1 MPSKNTDA
9 PKHSEAAGTQTP
21 DRANTNAKLQSLEA
35 DRSDATGRALRTNQ
49 GVRIADNQNTLKAG
63 DRGPS
68 LLEDFIMREKIT
80 HFDHERIP
88 ERIVHARGTGAHGYF
103 QSYGNHAE
111 LTKAGFLQDPE
122 KVTPVFVRFSTVQ
135 GPRGSADTVRDVRGF
150 AVKFY
155 TDEGNFDLV
164 GNNMPVFFIQDA
176 IKFPDFVHAVKPE
189 PHNEIPT
196 GASAHDT
203 FWDFVSL
210 VPESAHMVMWAMSD
224 RAIPRS
230 LRMMEGFGV
239 HTFRLINAQGVAS
252 FVKFHWKPRQGVHS
266 LLWDE
271 AQKLAGKDADFQ
283 RRDLWEAIETGDY
296 PEWELGVQIV
306 PEADEH
312 KFDFDLLD
320 PTKIIPEELVPVTP
334 LGKMVLNRNP
344 DNFFAEVE
352 QVAFCPGHIVPGID
366 FTNDPLLQGR
376 LFSYTDTQLSR
387 LGGPNFHQIPINR
400 PVAPNHNNQRDA
412 LHQHVVH
419 RGRASY
425 EPNSIDGGWPKETP
439 PAAQD
444 GGFESYQE
452 RIDAHKIRQRSESFG
467 DHFSQARL
475 FFQSM
480 SPTEQQHIIK
490 AYSFELGK
498 VERETIRAREVN
510 EILANIDL
518 KLAAAVAANLG
529 LPAPSAGT
537 VQVKG
542 SQLAQSPALS
552 QMNHPGSVGIKGR
565 KIAVLV
571 ADGVDAAS
579 VDRLVKALEAHSARP
594 MLLGPTSAPVK
605 TADGKQLPVD
615 ASMEGMPSIM
625 FDGVV
630 VPGGKASIDALA
642 ASGLAKHFLLE
653 GYKHL
658 KAMVLTKELLG
669 SLGLKEDKG
678 LLLGD
683 EQKTVDAFVKAVEGH
698 RVWER
703 EAAAEAVPA

>member
-35 DRSDATGRALRTNQ
+35 DRSDATGSALRTNQ

-352 QVAFCPGHIVPGID
+352 QVAFCPAHIVPGID

-400 PVAPNHNNQRDA
+400 PVTPSHNNQRDA
-412 LHQHVVH
+412 LHQHLVH
-419 RGRASY
+419 KGRASY

-452 RIDAHKIRQRSESFG
+452 RIDAHKIRQRSDSFS

-579 VDRLVKALEAHSARP
+579 VDKLVKALEAHSARP
-594 MLLGPTSAPVK
+594 MLLGPTSAPVMA
-605 TADGKQLPVD
+605 ADGKQLPVD

-625 FDGVV
+625 FDGIV
-630 VPGGKASIDALA
+630 VPAGKASTDALA
-642 ASGLAKHFLLE
+642 GSGLAKHFLLE

-658 KAMVLTKELLG
+658 KAMVVTKELLG